1 MRTRYFNICGHE
13 IPLPKNKHQYCA
25 DEVCNILVDVQSI
38 IDSMEIRTKKDISVN
53 KAIDA
58 MINYKSYPTQEM
70 TSLIPATR
78 SVMYRVFNRFKDTG
92 EASWPIRGR
101 RPILNNNSFLSSIK
115 GFEKDKGRAISKKD
129 MSKILKVAK
138 EEVAKEKGNS
148 TTMVVTPTK
157 RSLNNYIALLPQL
170 DPSRSKT
177 DKVQQKSEARY
188 IAEHSVRNAI
198 SHIMTVALSHYQ
210 IGKQDKRL
218 KKIESATEGAKLL
231 YDLVKKEN
239 EGL

>member
-1 MRTRYFNICGHE
+1 
-13 IPLPKNKHQYCA
+13 
-25 DEVCNILVDVQSI
+25 
-38 IDSMEIRTKKDISVN
+38 
-53 KAIDA
+53 
-58 MINYKSYPTQEM
+58 
-70 TSLIPATR
+70 
-78 SVMYRVFNRFKDTG
+78 
-92 EASWPIRGR
+92 
-101 RPILNNNSFLSSIK
+101 
-115 GFEKDKGRAISKKD
+115 

-148 TTMVVTPTK
+148 TTMRVTPTK

-177 DKVQQKSEARY
+177 DKVQQKSEAGY
-188 IAEHSVRNAI
+188 IAERSVRNAI

-231 YDLVKKEN
+231 YDLV
-239 EGL
+239 